1 MKKILL
7 FLLLSFI
14 GVACKNA
21 SSGQITPQAEITN
34 ISYYSQKPII
44 SAHRAGKGIAEYPE
58 NCLQTIQYLSK
69 KGIHSFEIDIFE
81 SADGELFLM
90 HDDQLGRTATGKGIV
105 SSLKREEL
113 LQERLIDDFGSVTE
127 FKIPT
132 LKEVLSWSKQH
143 HAYLML
149 DFKGR

>member
-44 SAHRAGKGIAEYPE
+44 SAHRAGKGIAGYPE

-90 HDDQLGRTATGKGIV
+90 HDDQLGRTATGKGKNSFRKGLLMISVPLQNSKFLLLKKCFLGV
-105 SSLKREEL
+105 SN
-113 LQERLIDDFGSVTE
+113 IM
-127 FKIPT
+127 PT
-132 LKEVLSWSKQH
+132 
-143 HAYLML
+143 
-149 DFKGR
+149 